1 MARGSFAT
9 MQAQSST
16 EVTFYYENGHTDSF
30 KAPMPAAQF
39 QQQLPQ
45 LLGQPWIIFHLVDS
59 TVLICTSKVIKV
71 EVTPSIPE
79 MQGPGVVSN
88 AEKVTTMQRGA
99 AGRLPVHE

>member
-30 KAPMPAAQF
+30 KVPVPGAQF

-45 LLGQPWIIFHLVDS
+45 LLAQPWITFHLIDNTIMVS
-59 TVLICTSKVIKV
+59 TAKVVKV
-71 EVTPSIPE
+71 EINPPIPE
-79 MQGPGVVSN
+79 LQGPGVIN
-88 AEKVTTMQRGA
+88 NGERVTTMQRGA
-99 AGRLPVHE
+99 TGRLPQSG